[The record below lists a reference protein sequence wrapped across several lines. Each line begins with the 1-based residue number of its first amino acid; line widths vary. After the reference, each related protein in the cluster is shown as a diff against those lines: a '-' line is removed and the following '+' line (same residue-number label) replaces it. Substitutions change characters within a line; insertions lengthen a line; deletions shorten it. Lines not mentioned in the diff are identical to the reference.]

1 MPDVDEILVY
11 SRQGYPA
18 AEASY
23 ERLRDFLEKEEM
35 PSENDAE
42 ELMRLV
48 YKKFSLGSDLQ
59 ETLECLEKE
68 GVAAGEELTGLLAAA
83 QADTRMLGLRGHTVR
98 EWRQEEDARKQ
109 EAEKRRSA
117 AGADRSAGFGMGRMP
132 VKPRRKI
139 YPNEPCPCGSGR
151 KYKKCC
157 AGK

>member
-1 MPDVDEILVY
+1 M
-11 SRQGYPA
+11 SGKR
-18 AEASY
+18 
-23 ERLRDFLEKEEM
+23 
-35 PSENDAE
+35 
-42 ELMRLV
+42 
-48 YKKFSLGSDLQ
+48 
-59 ETLECLEKE
+59 

-157 AGK
+157 AGISKRNQSGCNMDAGRKSCSVLF